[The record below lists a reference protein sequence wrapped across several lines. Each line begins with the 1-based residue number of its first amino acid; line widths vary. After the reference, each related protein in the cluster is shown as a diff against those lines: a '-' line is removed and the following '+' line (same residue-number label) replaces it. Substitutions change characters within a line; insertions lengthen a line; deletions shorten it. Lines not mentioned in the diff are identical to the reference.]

1 MKKKLHTPIMKQKK
15 ITPKIDLLND
25 ILSSLTY
32 QNKRLHNL
40 IEMRGDGEIT
50 RDIFKA
56 KKQEIEDRLLA
67 IQNELSQLQPQEEAI
82 DDATHDEKI
91 KSLNSTLNIPLTPT
105 QWRTSP
111 KMLSERSLLRWLFTR
126 IALIGICAS
135 VLINRRNHCVSTVRG
150 KRQPK
155 FPPFV
160 HRPSGCNRRNVIRLS
175 KNI

>member
-1 MKKKLHTPIMKQKK
+1 MKKKLQTPIMKQKK

-40 IEMRGDGEIT
+40 IEMRADGEIT

-67 IQNELSQLQPQEEAI
+67 IQNELNQLQPQEEAV

-91 KSLNSTLNIPLTPT
+91 KILKFYLNNLLTPT
-105 QWRTSP
+105 QWRTFP
-111 KMLSERSLLRWLFTR
+111 KMLSERSLLRWLFTK
-126 IALIGICAS
+126 IALIGICAL
-135 VLINRRNHCVSTVRG
+135 VLINRRNHCVLTVRG
-150 KRQPK
+150 KQQQK

-160 HRPSGCNRRNVIRLS
+160 HRSSGCC
-175 KNI
+175 